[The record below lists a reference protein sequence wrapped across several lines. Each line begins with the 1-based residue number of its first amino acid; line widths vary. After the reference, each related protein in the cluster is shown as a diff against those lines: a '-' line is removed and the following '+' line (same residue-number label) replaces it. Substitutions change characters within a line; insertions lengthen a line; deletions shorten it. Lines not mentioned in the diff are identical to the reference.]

1 MLRYHAMYY
10 FFSIYR
16 SVILGVMFVFFNQ
29 DCFFICNFLIIV
41 LTKAC
46 LWRKV
51 LSAVVPAG
59 LTYE

>member
-10 FFSIYR
+10 FFLFI
-16 SVILGVMFVFFNQ
+16 GVSFRRDVCFFFNQ
-29 DCFFICNFLIIV
+29 DCFFVSNFLIIV

-51 LSAVVPAG
+51 FSAVVPAG

>member
-10 FFSIYR
+10 FFCLFI
-16 SVILGVMFVFFNQ
+16 GVSFRLMFVFFNQ

-51 LSAVVPAG
+51 FSAVVPAG